1 MPPESPDPQNLPP
14 SPREPVPF
22 IPAGSRYS
30 DMETHELWQ
39 LLDDM
44 DDERARIRRR
54 ESFYISTIV
63 WMVIAWFLF
72 YGPHVLWHQPR
83 MINPADA
90 LKNRDMT
97 YLDLPPD
104 ALKQMKP
111 KVPKA
116 LSDKDRTAQT
126 PDKKTLQHLKEME
139 PPPAP
144 PPAPMQQEQAA
155 LPAAP
160 QPQQAPPMHTQP
172 QDSILEAPRPQTQQ
186 HPSFNQPSPSAGDRM
201 RQLAEN
207 AVPTHGLNGG
217 FGGTGIPHHQGLQG
231 AVEVLSDTSGVDPDE
246 LQKYLKRLYYEV
258 YNNWMPLIP
267 EEARPPLNKQG
278 ETQIRFIIQPNGV
291 ISGMYLDDSTHDD
304 ALNRAAWGSITGLG
318 QLPPLPKGMK
328 DPNLVLRYHY
338 FYNPPNE

>member
-1 MPPESPDPQNLPP
+1 
-14 SPREPVPF
+14 
-22 IPAGSRYS
+22 
-30 DMETHELWQ
+30 METHELWQ

-44 DDERARIRRR
+44 DSEREKSRRR

-72 YGPHVLWHQPR
+72 YGPHVLWHQPH

-90 LKNRDMT
+90 LKNRDLT

-104 ALKQMKP
+104 ALKQIKP
-111 KVPKA
+111 KTPPKI
-116 LSDKDRTAQT
+116 LSDKDRVAQT
-126 PDKKTLQHLKEME
+126 PDKRTLQHLQAME
-139 PPPAP
+139 PPAP
-144 PPAPMQQEQAA
+144 PAQPQTTPPQEQAG
-155 LPAAP
+155 LPSAP
-160 QPQQAPPMHTQP
+160 QPQQQP
-172 QDSILEAPRPQTQQ
+172 QQPIVDAPRPQPTR
-186 HPSFNQPSPSAGDRM
+186 PNSFNPPSQSAGENI

-207 AVPTHGLNGG
+207 AVPTRPGL
-217 FGGTGIPHHQGLQG
+217 GGTFGSGNLPHHQGLQG

-246 LQKYLKRLYYEV
+246 LQRWLRRLYYQV
-258 YNNWMPLIP
+258 YNNWLPLIP

-278 ETQIRFIIQPNGV
+278 ETQIRFVIQPNGI
-291 ISGMYLDDSTHDD
+291 ISAMYLDDSTHDD
-304 ALNRAAWGSITGLG
+304 ALNHAAWGSINSLG